1 MSAELKGAIESL
13 GSSWEAYKKANDER
27 VAKLAKGESVAELD
41 AKLAKIHADVEASVK
56 AKSDLEIEMKAQRE
70 RIEELEAATRLPG
83 AAATEKAKSEY
94 KDAFLGYLRS
104 NGQDPQAERKLNDLQ
119 KKDITIGTTSA
130 GGFAVPEEIARQ
142 IEVLER
148 KMSPVRD
155 LVKVVTVSTSDYKEL
170 VSIGNTTT
178 SAWSS
183 ETGTRNATNTPELR
197 ERAPTWGELYAYPKV
212 SEWALDDVFFNVEG
226 WLTESV
232 AQDFAI
238 AEATAV
244 LTGNGTNKPTGLLN
258 TAPTSVADN
267 ASPMRAASVLQYIA
281 LVGESS
287 PLALTADTLI
297 DCFYT
302 LQSAYRPNSTWV
314 MNSATTGAVRK
325 LKGSDNNYLWQP
337 GLAAGVPDT
346 LLGRPVS
353 VWEQSADIADN
364 ALPILFGDFRR
375 GYLLC
380 ERAGLRILRDPYST
394 AGYVKYY
401 VRRRE
406 GGIVLNNDAVKAIK
420 ISET

>member
-1 MSAELKGAIESL
+1 MSTELKGAIESL

-41 AKLAKIHADVEASVK
+41 AKLAKIHADVEASAK

-83 AAATEKAKSEY
+83 AAVAEKAKSEY
-94 KDAFLGYLRS
+94 KDAFLGFVRS
-104 NGQDPQAERKLNDLQ
+104 NGRDGEAERKLIEVG
-119 KKDITIGTTSA
+119 KKDITVGTTSA

-142 IEVLER
+142 IEVMER

-178 SAWSS
+178 SGWSS

-197 ERAPTWGELYAYPKV
+197 EVTPTSGELYAYPKV
-212 SEWALDDVFFNVEG
+212 SEWALDDIFFDVEG

-232 AQDFAI
+232 ATDFAI
-238 AEATAV
+238 ATANAV
-244 LTGNGTNKPTGLLN
+244 LTGNGSNKPTGLLN

-267 ASPMRAASVLQYIA
+267 ASPMRAAAVLQYVPVTGPA
-281 LVGESS
+281 S
-287 PLALTADTLI
+287 PIGLTADTLI
-297 DCFYT
+297 DTFYR

-337 GLAAGVPDT
+337 GLASGVPDT

-375 GYLLC
+375 GYLMVD
-380 ERAGLRILRDPYST
+380 RAGLRIMRDPYTT

-401 VRRRE
+401 VRRRL
-406 GGIVLNNDAVKAIK
+406 GGIVLNNDAIKAVK
-420 ISET
+420 ISES